1 MAILYPT
8 KDLGAKE
15 RFDYWQD
22 VVCSTYAPTDNRKLS
37 DEQFDGLLNVKT
49 LGSVTFSQIK
59 SLPIEYERHRRDDD
73 NDHFFISLSLCPEA
87 HVTQNGRQS
96 TQRVGDIVIF
106 DSARPYVCSFPEGDN
121 QIVLTVPRS
130 LLLDHMSNVEHFLS
144 RTLDSQSPV
153 GSLARTMLMEVWS
166 TQALPDS
173 VGERLN
179 ASLLD
184 VLSTAFESTF
194 ETCDTA
200 RNPHQIEQM
209 QRVKQFLLANL
220 HDQELTIDT
229 VAQATYVSPR
239 TLNRLFAKE
248 GTTAIRW
255 LWHQR
260 LSACHNALLKGHFQH
275 VSDAALTFGFTNL
288 SHFSRAF
295 KNTYGVSPQQ
305 LLHQH

>member
-22 VVCSTYAPTDNRKLS
+22 VVCSTFAPTDNRKLN

-49 LGSVTFSQIK
+49 RGSVTFSQIQ
-59 SLPIEYERHRRDDD
+59 SRPIEYERHRRDDD
-73 NDHFFISLSLCPEA
+73 SDHFFLSLSLCEQA
-87 HVTQNGRQS
+87 YTSQNGRQS
-96 TQRVGDIVIF
+96 SQRAGDIVLL
-106 DSARPYVCSFPEGDN
+106 DSTQPYVCSFPEGDN
-121 QIVLTVPRS
+121 QIVLTVPRP
-130 LLLDHMSNVEHFLS
+130 LLLAHFSNAEQFLS
-144 RTLDSQSPV
+144 RTLASQSPL
-153 GSLARTMLMEVWS
+153 GNLAKTMLTEIWS
-166 TQALPDS
+166 TPALPDS
-173 VGERLN
+173 VGERVN

-184 VLSTAFESTF
+184 VLATAFESAF
-194 ETCDTA
+194 ETSDITQNSHHT
-200 RNPHQIEQM
+200 RQLHRI
-209 QRVKQFLLANL
+209 KQFLLANL
-220 HDQELTIDT
+220 HDPELTIDT

-255 LWHQR
+255 LWYQR

-305 LLHQH
+305 LLHRH